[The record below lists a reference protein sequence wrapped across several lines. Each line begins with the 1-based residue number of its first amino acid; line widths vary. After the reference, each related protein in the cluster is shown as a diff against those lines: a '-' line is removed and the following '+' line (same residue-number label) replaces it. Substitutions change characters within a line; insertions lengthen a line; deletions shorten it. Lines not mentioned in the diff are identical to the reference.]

1 MTYLLIKHPDTNE
14 KLLIAEALASSVL
27 SKISLSLESIPRI
40 QILGT
45 ELLETTYLNPLL
57 PTDSQSPL
65 PILPAIYVTSDSG
78 TGLVHSAPG
87 HGAEDYTLLR
97 DLNVHPFSPVDDQGK
112 FTDAVEPSSL
122 RGLNVLKEGN
132 EAVVR
137 ILREGGVLL
146 HEHEYRHKY
155 PYDWRSKEP
164 VIVRA
169 TEQWFAS
176 VESIK
181 EDAINAISG
190 VKMIPKTGLNPRPSP
205 PPSSYRS

>member
-1 MTYLLIKHPDTNE
+1 M
-14 KLLIAEALASSVL
+14 
-27 SKISLSLESIPRI
+27 
-40 QILGT
+40 
-45 ELLETTYLNPLL
+45 
-57 PTDSQSPL
+57 
-65 PILPAIYVTSDSG
+65 
-78 TGLVHSAPG
+78 
-87 HGAEDYTLLR
+87 
-97 DLNVHPFSPVDDQGK
+97 
-112 FTDAVEPSSL
+112 
-122 RGLNVLKEGN
+122 LKEGN